1 MKEEEKRILIF
12 ATQFQL
18 SRTAARHRA
27 SHQCL
32 DRARSREGRPT
43 PGYRSRRPFFRLH
56 HRTDSH
62 HGRFH
67 AATAQA
73 RRTALSRM
81 SLLSRSGG
89 PSSRTKQRCIQ
100 PAEGATKEREKGKEK
115 GKNEEGGLLAFIG
128 LVGGVI
134 VMISLAVVAGKT
146 LYNSNP
152 GEFFKPKANA
162 VWQAVP
168 GVEEPW
174 EVDFSADTE
183 KRDAVHAWQAYS
195 RDAFG
200 SDEYHPLSRRG
211 SNLTSAGGIG
221 YTVIDA
227 IDTMLVMGLDT
238 EYRQARRWVAEKL
251 DFDKNGEVS
260 TFETT
265 IRVLGGLLSA
275 YALSPSEDDKKLF
288 LARATDLGERMLP
301 VFNSPSGLPYSFVNL
316 AERKGK
322 PEPGLGML
330 VSTAEAA
337 SLQLEFRY
345 LAHLTDRGEFWDR
358 VEKVMDVIR
367 AARVGDALV
376 PIFMSM
382 PAGKFMNAE
391 IRLGS
396 RGDSYYEYLLKQ
408 YIQTDRIEEMYAA
421 AMDAIHRNLFFRSND
436 KKLLFAAEIHP
447 RPEARPRTYV
457 RIRKQDHLVCFLGGS
472 LLLGAVNA
480 HAPQLTVS
488 IPPMA
493 QELTPFGKRDWS
505 AGMDLVESC
514 VDTYRTPSGLAP
526 EIVHVRETIEKG
538 DWFIKGAK
546 PVGEP
551 PVYDAR
557 YILRYATLLIVRQ
570 PAHPSPSPETVESL
584 FIAWR
589 LTGHPKFRDYGWE
602 IFQAIEKH
610 CRIPDG
616 GYAGVLNV
624 EAVPVEWEDKQETFF
639 LSETLKYLYLLF
651 SDDSVIP
658 LDEFVFNT
666 EAHPLPIFSPNRM
679 HAG

>member
-1 MKEEEKRILIF
+1 AFLSSLLNFNCHARRRVTERHISAWIAHGRVKVAPPRDTEVGVPFFASIIARI
-12 ATQFQL
+12 
-18 SRTAARHRA
+18 RTMADSTLR
-27 SHQCL
+27 Q
-32 DRARSREGRPT
+32 
-43 PGYRSRRPFFRLH
+43 RRP
-56 HRTDSH
+56 
-62 HGRFH
+62 
-67 AATAQA
+67 AEQ
-73 RRTALSRM
+73 
-81 SLLSRSGG
+81 
-89 PSSRTKQRCIQ
+89 PSP

-174 EVDFSADTE
+174 EVNFSADTE
-183 KRDAVHAWQAYS
+183 KRDAVVRAFKHAWRAYS

-275 YALSPSEDDKKLF
+275 YALAPSEDDKKLF

-408 YIQTDRIEEMYAA
+408 YIQTDRIEEVYREMYAA

-447 RPEARPRTYV
+447 RRNQHDTKSTYV

-557 YILRYATLLIVRQ
+557 YILR
-570 PAHPSPSPETVESL
+570 PETVESL